1 MLYGLELLYRKETEM
16 KIERTEKS
24 EYTTFGKLEYGE
36 AFNTHGKD
44 MIKVHRPYSDNAY
57 GIDLLTGE
65 VESVHPNELIV
76 PLDAKVVIK

>member
-1 MLYGLELLYRKETEM
+1 MI
-16 KIERTEKS
+16 IERTGKS
-24 EYTTFGKLEYGE
+24 EYTTFGKLKYGE

-44 MIKVHRPYSDNAY
+44 MIKVHRLYSDNAY

-65 VESVHPNELIV
+65 VESVCPNELIV